1 LYSSFITLRAKVI
14 QKLFKIKKDQRLWP
28 RGKFMPVLI
37 YLQHQCL
44 GFWEG
49 KRQED
54 DCSFLKASLN
64 ISSARNPVE
73 RG

>member
-1 LYSSFITLRAKVI
+1 MA
-14 QKLFKIKKDQRLWP
+14 Q
-28 RGKFMPVLI
+28 GKFMCVFI

-49 KRQED
+49 QRQED
-54 DCSFLKASLN
+54 DCGFLKASLN